1 MLLDS
6 AFGFRHKQK
15 KLKDHEEY
23 ILKTNIISESNKLK
37 NQLASTQD
45 KMNIKNEELAT
56 KYKKSEIKE
65 KELNDYIQRN
75 QHQVLL
81 QLHTL
86 QPHQGAGAK
95 QDKEQEDKQLV

>member
-45 KMNIKNEELAT
+45 KMNI
-56 KYKKSEIKE
+56 
-65 KELNDYIQRN
+65 
-75 QHQVLL
+75 
-81 QLHTL
+81 
-86 QPHQGAGAK
+86 
-95 QDKEQEDKQLV
+95 